1 MESGIFQATIPAAN
15 DKCVVLDKVQP
26 STDCG
31 AQTGHLALALYNL
44 SPCSDWAT
52 LPVQDKFGL
61 QLCLKG
67 PN

>member
-44 SPCSDWAT
+44 SPCSD
-52 LPVQDKFGL
+52 
-61 QLCLKG
+61 
-67 PN
+67 